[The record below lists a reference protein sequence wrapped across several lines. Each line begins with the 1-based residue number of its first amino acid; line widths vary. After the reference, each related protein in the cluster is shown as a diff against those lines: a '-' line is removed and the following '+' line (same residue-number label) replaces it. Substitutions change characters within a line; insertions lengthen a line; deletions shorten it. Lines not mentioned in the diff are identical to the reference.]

1 MLSPAWLCSGR
12 VAGLRN
18 SSMTQLTADI
28 VDRRKASD
36 DRRLSERLGRKT
48 TIQSAR
54 EKLTSTTGLDRAF
67 EFETLR
73 LFAQSQ
79 TTSCIMLAIYTLL
92 IATGLLVWVPAVIA
106 IIWSAIAISAM
117 VLGTLVSQRFLNQPG
132 DEGTSAWQKRFTAI
146 AAFESTIWSSI
157 VIVTIL
163 SDSDFLRIYLLVGL
177 LIYGSAVS
185 IIASS
190 IRQAIY
196 ACLLPLIGG
205 IAFIATFATETGS
218 MMLSGLSVGAI
229 VFYLLLAIRAHDM
242 TLQTMGVRA
251 EKEELFAELEEANA
265 KHDEARRRAE
275 EANLAKSRF
284 LATMSHELRTPLNAI
299 LGFSEVMQSELFGP
313 HSVEQYKEYS
323 TDIHS
328 SGEHLLNIINEILDL
343 SRIEAGRYELQE
355 EAVDLSATADDCRHM
370 LDLRARTKSIT
381 LKTALEPGLPKIWA
395 DERAVRQIIIN
406 LLANGIKFTPQ
417 GGEVTIKVG
426 WTANGGQYISIKD
439 TGPGIP
445 EEELPTV
452 LETFGRG
459 TMAIKTAEQGTG
471 LGLPIV
477 KGLVDLHGGQF
488 HLRSKLRE
496 GTEVIVIFP
505 TARVM
510 ETIAAV
516 EKDVA

>member
-1 MLSPAWLCSGR
+1 
-12 VAGLRN
+12 
-18 SSMTQLTADI
+18 MTQLTADL
-28 VDRRKASD
+28 VERRKASE
-36 DRRLSERLGRKT
+36 DRRALERRGRKS

-54 EKLTSTTGLDRAF
+54 EKLTSTTGLDLAF

-73 LFAQSQ
+73 LFAQGKS
-79 TTSCIMLAIYTLL
+79 TSCIMLTIYTAL
-92 IATGLLVWVPAVIA
+92 IATGLIVWVPTVIVIVWA
-106 IIWSAIAISAM
+106 AIAVSAM
-117 VLGTLVSQRFLNQPG
+117 VLGTLASQRFLSHPG
-132 DEGTSAWQKRFTAI
+132 DSSTREWQRRFVAI
-146 AAFESTIWSSI
+146 EAFESFVWASI
-157 VIVTIL
+157 VIVSML
-163 SDSDFLRIYLLVGL
+163 SESDFLRIYLLVSL

-190 IRQAIY
+190 IRTAIY
-196 ACLLPLIGG
+196 ASLLPVIGG
-205 IAFIATFATETGS
+205 IAFIAAFATETGS
-218 MMLSGLSVGAI
+218 MMLSGLSIGAI
-229 VFYLLLAIRAHDM
+229 VFQLLLAQRAHDM

-251 EKEELFAELEEANA
+251 EKEQLFAELEEANA

-299 LGFSEVMQSELFGP
+299 LGFSEVMKSELFGP
-313 HSVEQYKEYS
+313 HSVEQYKDYS
-323 TDIHS
+323 VDIHS

-343 SRIEAGRYELQE
+343 SRIEAGRYELHE

-370 LDLRARTKSIT
+370 LELRARSKSIT
-381 LKTALEPGLPKIWA
+381 LKTALEPGLPKVWA
-395 DERAVRQIIIN
+395 DERAIRQIIIN

-426 WTANGGQYISIKD
+426 WTANGGQYLSIKD

-452 LETFGRG
+452 LESFGRG

-496 GTEVIVIFP
+496 GTEVIVILP
-505 TARVM
+505 AARVM

-516 EKDVA
+516 DKDAA

>member
-1 MLSPAWLCSGR
+1 
-12 VAGLRN
+12 
-18 SSMTQLTADI
+18 MTQLTADL
-28 VDRRKASD
+28 VDRRKASE
-36 DRRLSERLGRKT
+36 DRRALERRGRKS

-54 EKLTSTTGLDRAF
+54 EKLTSTTGLDLAF

-73 LFAQSQ
+73 LFAQGK
-79 TTSCIMLAIYTLL
+79 TTSCIMLTIYTAL
-92 IATGLLVWVPAVIA
+92 IATGLIVWVPTVIVIVWA
-106 IIWSAIAISAM
+106 AIAVSAM
-117 VLGTLVSQRFLNQPG
+117 VLGTLVSQRFLSHS
-132 DEGTSAWQKRFTAI
+132 DDSSTRDWQKRFVAI
-146 AAFESTIWSSI
+146 EAFESLVWSSI
-157 VIVTIL
+157 VMVTLL
-163 SDSDFLRIYLLVGL
+163 SDSDFLRIYLLVAL
-177 LIYGSAVS
+177 LIYASAVS

-190 IRQAIY
+190 IRTAIY
-196 ACLLPLIGG
+196 ASLLPLIAG
-205 IAFIATFATETGS
+205 IAFIAAFATETGS
-218 MMLSGLSVGAI
+218 MMLSGLSIGAI
-229 VFYLLLAIRAHDM
+229 VFHLLLAQRAHDM

-251 EKEELFAELEEANA
+251 EKEQLFAELEEANA

-299 LGFSEVMQSELFGP
+299 LGFSEVMKSELFGP
-313 HSVEQYKEYS
+313 HSVDQYKDYS
-323 TDIHS
+323 VDIHS

-343 SRIEAGRYELQE
+343 SRIEAGRYELHE

-370 LDLRARTKSIT
+370 LELRARTKSIT
-381 LKTALEPGLPKIWA
+381 LKTALETGLPKIWA
-395 DERAVRQIIIN
+395 DERAIRQIIIN

-426 WTANGGQYISIKD
+426 WTANGGQYLSIKD

-496 GTEVIVIFP
+496 GTEVIVILP
-505 TARVM
+505 AARVM

-516 EKDVA
+516 DKDAA